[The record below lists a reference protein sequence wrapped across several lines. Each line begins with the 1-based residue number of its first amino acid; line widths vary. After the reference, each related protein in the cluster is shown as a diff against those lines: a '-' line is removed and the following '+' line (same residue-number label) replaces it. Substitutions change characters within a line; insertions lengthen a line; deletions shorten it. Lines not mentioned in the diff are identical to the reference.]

1 MEQHLAEVA
10 IVYDP
15 HLQFVPRYFSEKRGD
30 VLLNPLDARCPS
42 WSPSDE
48 IDFSDGATAEAQA
61 LAQATSLFP
70 GNPSDRNWFFTYC
83 SQLIWKHCICQH
95 RPDAHEMAYL
105 MQHSDPLID
114 IVVQGTELEQMMAA
128 NAQQQRAG
136 VVSHLTQ
143 IAYALRQIPKKE
155 PGRRHIS
162 LREWCAHRNGWL
174 FFTNTQDTRA
184 ALRPIQ
190 SLMLDGLILRL
201 LSMGER
207 YDLPAVVMTIDEL
220 QTLQKLPQLMPLVT
234 EGRKSLR
241 VVLGF
246 QGRSQIKALY
256 GEEAEA
262 IFSAAYTK
270 FMLRTS
276 EPEASEW
283 LSKTVGD
290 VEIERLRESRPADL
304 MTKSGHSFS
313 SEQKIERLVLPSEFQ
328 GLDDLHGYLKYGN
341 QIVKVSLP
349 IMPRRVR
356 SAGFVPREAQPLEKK
371 PLPNLE
377 EVLGQRKRQAE
388 QKEAADKE
396 RRKAAIAAVIKPA
409 DPERKEESKP
419 SAARVVTPA
428 EHEAAV
434 KP

>member
-1 MEQHLAEVA
+1 MAEVA

-15 HLQFVPRYFSEKRGD
+15 HLQFVPRYFSEERGD
-30 VLLNPLDARCPS
+30 ILLNPLDARCPS

-48 IDFSDGATAEAQA
+48 IDFTDGATAEAQA

-114 IVVQGTELEQMMAA
+114 IVVQGTELEQMMAQ
-128 NAQQQRAG
+128 NAQQQRSG

-143 IAYALRQIPKKE
+143 IAYALRQIPKSE
-155 PGRRHIS
+155 PGRRHVS
-162 LREWCAHRNGWL
+162 LRAWCTERKGWL
-174 FFTNTQDTRA
+174 FLTNTQDTRA

-190 SLMLDGLILRL
+190 SLMLDGLIMRL

-207 YDLPAVVMTIDEL
+207 GDLPSVVMAIDEL

-290 VEIERLRESRPADL
+290 VEIERLKESRPADL

-313 SEQKIERLVLPSEFQ
+313 TEQKVERLVLPSEFQ
-328 GLDDLHGYLKYGN
+328 GLDDLNGYLKYGN
-341 QIVKVSLP
+341 HIVKFVLP
-349 IMPRRVR
+349 IMPKRVR
-356 SAGFVPREAQPLEKK
+356 AIGLIQREPQPIAKK
-371 PLPNLE
+371 PLPNLM
-377 EVLGQRKRQAE
+377 EVLAQKK
-388 QKEAADKE
+388 KEAEEKKKE
-396 RRKAAIAAVIKPA
+396 TEVKKQAAVEAEKRRA
-409 DPERKEESKP
+409 SVVTEKQETTKEEPKP
-419 SAARVVTPA
+419 RIARDRF
-428 EHEAAV
+428 ERW
-434 KP
+434 

>member
-1 MEQHLAEVA
+1 
-10 IVYDP
+10 VYDP
-15 HLQFVPRYFSEKRGD
+15 HLQFVPRYFNEARGD
-30 VLLNPLDARCPS
+30 VLLNPLDARCAS

-48 IDFSDGATAEAQA
+48 IDFTDGATAEAQA

-83 SQLIWKHCICQH
+83 SQLIWKHCIVQH
-95 RPDAHEMAYL
+95 QPDAHEMAYL

-114 IVVQGTELEQMMAA
+114 IVIQGTELEQMMSA

-143 IAYALRQIPKKE
+143 IAYALRQIPKKKK
-155 PGRRHIS
+155 GRRHVS
-162 LREWCAHRNGWL
+162 LREWCNERKGWL

-190 SLMLDGLILRL
+190 SLMLDGLIMRL

-207 YDLPAVVMTIDEL
+207 GDLPAVVMTIDEL

-262 IFSAAYTK
+262 ILSAAYTK
-270 FMLRTS
+270 FMMRTS
-276 EPEASEW
+276 EPEASKW
-283 LSKTVGD
+283 LSDTVGE

-313 SEQKIERLVLPSEFQ
+313 NEQKVERLLLASEFS
-328 GLDDLHGYLKYGN
+328 GLDDLNGYLKYGN
-341 QIVKVSLP
+341 LIVKFKLP
-349 IMPRRVR
+349 IMPRVIRAV
-356 SAGFVPREAQPLEKK
+356 GFVPREAQPIPKK
-371 PLPNLE
+371 PLPNLL
-377 EVLGQRKRQAE
+377 EVLE
-388 QKEAADKE
+388 QKKREADAKKKAE
-396 RRKAAIAAVIKPA
+396 EGKRKAAVETVLKAEPKPEAKPDADGKPA
-409 DPERKEESKP
+409 QP
-419 SAARVVTPA
+419 SVLSPVVPPA
-428 EHEAAV
+428 DGAV
-434 KP
+434 A